1 LENQENNLTSLSM
14 VELDDLSHQ
23 LLEKFLDV
31 KNYTPKERRD
41 IMQQYNKIAEVINK
55 NAGFKRVIILTPS
68 TRIVM
73 KNTEAQ
79 VSKGDRVLIQP
90 KKELFTPEVPVTKQI
105 IILYKNGKTNKEIIA
120 MGFNK
125 STVARQISE
134 YKKQNK

>member
-1 LENQENNLTSLSM
+1 M